1 MRYLMSGYA
10 NLIGKIW
17 IKQIFI
23 SVTPAEVML
32 KLNDRLLRQRVR
44 TQLRN
49 QALSE
54 KDSKIDKNLVE
65 SYTDDQI
72 KTKFHRLLAEK
83 TLLREQDEF
92 EIASDYG
99 PPTGG
104 WKEKIDPRIAT
115 HGIEYVG
122 AQNNPIYV
130 RSIAEGDYEYS
141 WHHDEEPEEDRDR
154 SSTDY
159 TAFPRGALKIA
170 ITKSSKSSASR
181 ENPRYVSV
189 DNPGYDTIR
198 ELILR
203 WNEAQ
208 REEQDEERAEDAA
221 QAEQDET
228 AERERLR
235 QERID
240 LVNNNKSAA
249 EQLGIDLAE
258 SFAYDYLSQ
267 DPGAPF
273 SPGIV
278 YHGGTT
284 NAINGRLSRT
294 WREAEE
300 LFSYAGSGDPGVEAG
315 AYSYSYGG
323 GAYFW
328 NAFNN
333 RFETIM
339 RVNTYPYGWGAGWYP
354 HEVFKWSKNNITAN
368 QTSNNGQ
375 NRKRKAKT
383 AYRQMVTFRNKSD
396 LPGRD
401 AWGTFNKYP
410 TDNLAPDSPVVGG

>member
-17 IKQIFI
+17 INQIFI

-32 KLNDRLLRQRVR
+32 KLNDRLLRQRIR

-65 SYTDDQI
+65 SYTDEQI
-72 KTKFHRLLAEK
+72 KVKFHRLLAER

-92 EIASDYG
+92 DI
-99 PPTGG
+99 PTSVDTPQDRYVNAVSRSVPGV
-104 WKEKIDPRIAT
+104 
-115 HGIEYVG
+115 EYVG
-122 AQNNPIYV
+122 WNNDPIYV
-130 RSIAEGDYEYS
+130 RFIEEGDYEYA
-141 WHHDEEPEEDRDR
+141 WHHDEPSQEGHS
-154 SSTDY
+154 SSTTDY
-159 TAFPRGALKIA
+159 SAFPAGAIKIA
-170 ITKSSKSSASR
+170 ITKSPRSSSTSR
-181 ENPRYVSV
+181 ENPRYVPT
-189 DNPGYDTIR
+189 DNPGYDNIK
-198 ELILR
+198 ELILG
-203 WNEAQ
+203 WNEAI
-208 REEQDEERAEDAA
+208 REEYGVAQEEEAA
-221 QAEQDET
+221 QAEQDEE
-228 AERERLR
+228 AEKARLR

-240 LVNNNKSAA
+240 LVNSNKSAA
-249 EQLGIDLAE
+249 EQIGIDLAE

-267 DPGAPF
+267 DPGSPF
-273 SPGIV
+273 SAGIV

-284 NAINGRLSRT
+284 NAINGRLSRA

-339 RVNTYPYGWGAGWYP
+339 RVNNYPYGWGAGWYP
-354 HEVFKWSKNNITAN
+354 HEVFKWSKNNISAN
-368 QTSNNGQ
+368 QTANNAQ
-375 NRKRKAKT
+375 SRKRKARV
-383 AYRQMVTFRNKSD
+383 AYNQMVAFRNKSD
-396 LPGRD
+396 LPNKS
-401 AWGTFNKYP
+401 AWSTFSKYS